1 MTDPALTVEE
11 AAAYLGCKPS
21 TARELMRTGR
31 LRHFRVGK
39 LYRTRHEWLD
49 LFMDEGGTGGD
60 AEVRGGLGVPKAQ
73 GRQVDSPMGHAP
85 RGRPETPPPTGRG
98 HRGSS
103 LEADEHRAGIPV
115 EGPPPRRNRRRVLGG
130 LVA

>member
-1 MTDPALTVEE
+1 MTDAALSPEE

-39 LYRTRHEWLD
+39 LYRTRTAWLD
-49 LFMDEGGTGGD
+49 EFMDEGGTGE
-60 AEVRGGLGVPKAQ
+60 AEVRQRLGVPEAR
-73 GRQVDSPMGHAP
+73 RQVDSPVGHAP

-98 HRGSS
+98 HRGPS

-115 EGPPPRRNRRRVLGG
+115 EGPPPRRNRRRVLGE
-130 LVA
+130 VA

>member
-1 MTDPALTVEE
+1 MTDSALSPEE

-31 LRHFRVGK
+31 LRHFRVGR
-39 LYRTRHEWLD
+39 LYRTRTEWLD
-49 LFMDEGGTGGD
+49 LFMDEGGTGE
-60 AEVRGGLGVPKAQ
+60 AVRSGERLSEAR
-73 GRQVDSPMGHAP
+73 RQVDRPVGHAP

-98 HRGSS
+98 HRGPS

-115 EGPPPRRNRRRVLGG
+115 EGPPPRRNRRRILGE
-130 LVA
+130 VA